1 MFSKYLKSLSILKKF
16 LFINFIIFTI
26 IGLFTIIYLNNIQ
39 PNLIKKKSINHTN
52 IINNTIDNLLRLEI
66 KFVTE
71 DIRKFLFSTRF
82 IFQNL
87 DRVIFFDNNLNLV
100 GDTDTLDLDPRAF
113 STRLNDIE
121 FESLNEQK
129 INKENKDK
137 SNNNIEKKFLSFELI
152 LKKYVSSDEY
162 GAPFTFAQENFNQ
175 FKLTTI
181 KNVTKED
188 LNIGYILITE
198 NANDIKVA
206 IDERK
211 AFVIRTAISVGFVIL
226 IFSFVLSRY
235 FIKPIQNLVSY
246 TKNIKE
252 KSHEKLSI
260 DNLKNRNDELG
271 LLSNSLEDM
280 TTELQKR
287 VAHAE
292 NFSTDLVHEIR
303 NPLASLKSASEILK
317 DTNSLDQRL
326 KLLNILSHDVLR
338 IERLITDYS
347 QMLKDEV
354 ALSNEKIEK
363 INIEKLK
370 VRNDELGLLSNS
382 LDDMTLELK
391 KRIFNAEN
399 FSTDLVHE
407 IRNPLASLKS
417 ASEILHDS
425 KDADQRLKLVNI
437 LSHDVQRIER
447 LITDY
452 SQMLKDEVALSN
464 EKIEKINVEPII
476 ESVVD
481 DFNSIY
487 NVKKGINIKY
497 KNDGKK
503 EYLIN
508 GIENRIEQIIAN
520 LLDNSISFT
529 KKGGEILVD
538 VSLSTDNKIIIK
550 IIDEGQGFK
559 EKDTSKIFNRFYSN
573 RPDKFGEHSGL
584 GLNIVKNLVD
594 LHDGKIV
601 ASNRLDGDG
610 AIMEISFPTS

>member
-87 DRVIFFDNNLNLV
+87 DRVIFFDNNLNLI

-121 FESLNEQK
+121 FESLNEKK

-137 SNNNIEKKFLSFELI
+137 SNNNSKNKFLSFELI

-317 DTNSLDQRL
+317 DTNSSDQRL
-326 KLLNILSHDVLR
+326 KLLNILSHDVL
-338 IERLITDYS
+338 
-347 QMLKDEV
+347 
-354 ALSNEKIEK
+354 
-363 INIEKLK
+363 
-370 VRNDELGLLSNS
+370 
-382 LDDMTLELK
+382 
-391 KRIFNAEN
+391 
-399 FSTDLVHE
+399 
-407 IRNPLASLKS
+407 
-417 ASEILHDS
+417 
-425 KDADQRLKLVNI
+425 
-437 LSHDVQRIER
+437 RIER

-538 VSLSTDNKIIIK
+538 VSISTHNKIIIK